1 MTGDTPNP
9 DFRALFESAPGLY
22 LVLDPELRIV
32 AVSDAYLAATMTERE
47 AILGRGI
54 FDVFPDNPDDPAA
67 DGVRNLRASLDR
79 VRTTRRTDAMAVQKY
94 DIQRPES
101 EGGGFEERH
110 WSPLNA
116 PVLDE
121 HGALLYVV
129 HRVEDVTEF
138 VRLKHEKA
146 VATEQVEQMEME
158 IMHRSAELQK
168 ANEQLRAADNAKN
181 QFLSRMSHELRTPL
195 AAIRGFGELLTQAE
209 IGERHVEWAGLI
221 VNASKHLAALVDD
234 VLDLSR
240 IESGTIAVQLE
251 PVALT
256 SLVEDAVRLALPLAD
271 MHRVQIRPPQDEGY
285 RGIYVF
291 ADRQRLRQVV
301 LNLLI
306 NAVKYNREG
315 GSVDLRID
323 TPNDERVRVAVA
335 DTGRGMD
342 EESVAKLFVPFE
354 RLDAES
360 AGIEG
365 TGLGLALSR
374 TLVLAMNGLIHVESR
389 PGEGSTFTLDLL
401 RVRPTAVDVAV
412 PDAAPELH
420 AYGATRRLLYIEDTY
435 ANLRLVEEVLHSRPS
450 IELIT
455 ATSGQLGITLALE
468 RPPDAILLDLHLPD
482 LPGEEVLARLR
493 ASEAT
498 RTTPVVI
505 LSADATRQRE
515 PLLAAGASAYLTK
528 PIGVVQLLEVLD
540 GILAVDCSG
549 QRTRK

>member
-1 MTGDTPNP
+1 
-9 DFRALFESAPGLY
+9 
-22 LVLDPELRIV
+22 
-32 AVSDAYLAATMTERE
+32 
-47 AILGRGI
+47 
-54 FDVFPDNPDDPAA
+54 
-67 DGVRNLRASLDR
+67 
-79 VRTTRRTDAMAVQKY
+79 VQKY

-110 WSPLNA
+110 WSPLNT
-116 PVLDE
+116 PVIDE
-121 HGALLYVV
+121 HGALLYIV

-138 VRLKHEKA
+138 VRLKREKA
-146 VATEQVEQMEME
+146 AATEQVERMEAE
-158 IMHRSAELQK
+158 IIRRSAELQE
-168 ANEQLRAADNAKN
+168 ANDQLRAADTAKN
-181 QFLSRMSHELRTPL
+181 EFLSRMSHELRTPL
-195 AAIRGFGELLTQAE
+195 AAIRGFGELLTRAE

-256 SLVEDAVRLALPLAD
+256 SLVADAVQLALPLAD
-271 MHRVQIRPPQDEGY
+271 SHRVQIQPPEDEGY
-285 RGIYVF
+285 GGIYVF

-315 GSVDLRID
+315 GSVDVRIA
-323 TPNDERVRVAVA
+323 TPNDDRVQVAVA

-342 EESVAKLFVPFE
+342 AESLTKLFVPFE
-354 RLDAES
+354 RLDAAS

-374 TLVLAMNGLIHVESR
+374 TLLLAMNGAIHVESE
-389 PGEGSTFTLDLL
+389 PGAGSTFTLDLL
-401 RVRPTAVDVAV
+401 RVRPTALDVPS
-412 PDAAPELH
+412 PDSAPDVQE
-420 AYGATRRLLYIEDTY
+420 YGATRRLLYVEDTY

-455 ATSGQLGITLALE
+455 ATSGHQGIKLALE
-468 RPPDAILLDLHLPD
+468 HRPDAILLDLHLPD
-482 LPGEEVLARLR
+482 LPGDEVLAHLR
-493 ASEAT
+493 ANTAT
-498 RTTPVVI
+498 RSTPVVI

-540 GILAVDCSG
+540 GILTVDRSSQPTCNS
-549 QRTRK
+549 

>member
-1 MTGDTPNP
+1 MGGGVNP
-9 DFRALFESAPGLY
+9 VPEPADFRALFEGAPGLY

-67 DGVRNLRASLDR
+67 DGVRNLRASLER
-79 VRTTRRTDAMAVQKY
+79 VRATRRPDAMAVQKY

-121 HGALLYVV
+121 HGRLRYVV
-129 HRVEDVTEF
+129 HRVEDVTAF
-138 VRLKHEKA
+138 VRA
-146 VATEQVEQMEME
+146 NEQVEQMELE
-158 IMHRSAELQK
+158 IIQRSAQLQK

-181 QFLSRMSHELRTPL
+181 EFLSRMSHELRTPL
-195 AAIRGFGELLTQAE
+195 AAIRGFGDLLTRAD

-240 IESGTIAVQLE
+240 IESGTIAVHLE
-251 PVALT
+251 PVALIP
-256 SLVEDAVRLALPLAD
+256 LVEDAVQLALPLAD
-271 MHRVQIRPPQDEGY
+271 SHRVQIRPPQDAGH

-306 NAVKYNREG
+306 NAVKYNRELG
-315 GSVDLRID
+315 TVDIRIESAED
-323 TPNDERVRVAVA
+323 DRVRVAIA
-335 DTGRGMD
+335 DTGRGMS
-342 EESVAKLFVPFE
+342 EASLRKLFVPFE
-354 RLDAES
+354 RLDAGA

-374 TLVLAMNGLIHVESR
+374 TLVLAMNGLIEVESEL
-389 PGEGSTFTLDLL
+389 GTGSTFTLDLL
-401 RVRPTAVDVAV
+401 RVRPTAVDL
-412 PDAAPELH
+412 PPEDAAPQLH
-420 AYGATRRLLYIEDTY
+420 DYGVARRLLYVEDTY
-435 ANLRLVEEVLHSRPS
+435 PNLRLVEEVLQSRPS

-455 ATSGQLGITLALE
+455 ATDGQLGLALARE
-468 RPPDAILLDLHLPD
+468 HRPDVILLDLHLPD
-482 LPGEEVLARLR
+482 LPGEEVLTRLR
-493 ASEAT
+493 ADEAT
-498 RTTPVVI
+498 RRIPVVI

-540 GILAVDCSG
+540 GILAVDRPS
-549 QRTRK
+549 QTRA

>member
-1 MTGDTPNP
+1 MGGGVNP
-9 DFRALFESAPGLY
+9 VPEPADFRALFEGAPGLY

-67 DGVRNLRASLDR
+67 DGVRNLRASLER
-79 VRTTRRTDAMAVQKY
+79 VRATRRPDAMAVQKY

-121 HGALLYVV
+121 HGRLRYVV
-129 HRVEDVTEF
+129 HRVEDVTAF
-138 VRLKHEKA
+138 VRA
-146 VATEQVEQMEME
+146 NEQVEQMELE
-158 IMHRSAELQK
+158 IIQRSAQLQK

-181 QFLSRMSHELRTPL
+181 EFLSRMSHELRTPL
-195 AAIRGFGELLTQAE
+195 AAIRGFGDLLTRAD

-240 IESGTIAVQLE
+240 IESGTIAVHLE

-256 SLVEDAVRLALPLAD
+256 PLVEDAVQLALPLAD
-271 MHRVQIRPPQDEGY
+271 SHRVQIRPPQDEGH

-306 NAVKYNREG
+306 NAVKYNRELG
-315 GSVDLRID
+315 TVDIRIESAD
-323 TPNDERVRVAVA
+323 DDRVRVAIS
-335 DTGRGMD
+335 DTGRGMS
-342 EESVAKLFVPFE
+342 EESLRKLFVPFE
-354 RLDAES
+354 RLDAGA

-374 TLVLAMNGLIHVESR
+374 TLVLAMNGLIEVESE
-389 PGEGSTFTLDLL
+389 PGTGSTFTLDLL
-401 RVRPTAVDVAV
+401 RVRPTAVDLPPEDVA
-412 PDAAPELH
+412 PQLH
-420 AYGATRRLLYIEDTY
+420 DYGVARRLLYVEDTY
-435 ANLRLVEEVLHSRPS
+435 PNLRLVEEVLQSRPS

-455 ATSGQLGITLALE
+455 ASDGQLGLALARE
-468 RPPDAILLDLHLPD
+468 HRPDAILLDLHLPD
-482 LPGEEVLARLR
+482 LPGEEVLMRLR
-493 ASEAT
+493 ADEAT
-498 RTTPVVI
+498 RRIPVVI

-528 PIGVVQLLEVLD
+528 PIGVVQLLAVLD
-540 GILAVDCSG
+540 GILAVDRSG
-549 QRTRK
+549 QTTA